1 MESKNK
7 TKNKNVTIIKEKNE
21 IKNLYQKFSKFSKK
35 ELNQITIKKSK
46 ELIDINKKKEE
57 AKNNLNIIVQK
68 LNELIQSNSRILN
81 IGEPDPEIIEKLEKI
96 LEIRKRDLVF
106 SIKLKENYKKQY
118 ENINM
123 STSEIKEFYT
133 IEPKKEFVSGLEIIG
148 NKISSKIESRERIK
162 RDLLDLKNNNEVDF
176 SLIKPLGELKENT
189 CVFEY
194 DKKAYGIAGCYI
206 SIAKELSCD
215 ELLLGNNKFKTII
228 RNMAIDSNGIAK
240 EVVEEFHKSLNTNKK
255 IK

>member
-1 MESKNK
+1 MKKANEGVYV
-7 TKNKNVTIIKEKNE
+7 TKNSIYYV
-21 IKNLYQKFSKFSKK
+21 
-35 ELNQITIKKSK
+35 
-46 ELIDINKKKEE
+46 INKSIGGQ
-57 AKNNLNIIVQK
+57 ALFKNNELLYSDMNEVFDNQQGDLNIF
-68 LNELIQSNSRILN
+68 LTDNNRLLI
-81 IGEPDPEIIEKLEKI
+81 
-96 LEIRKRDLVF
+96 
-106 SIKLKENYKKQY
+106 

-176 SLIKPLGELKENT
+176 SLIKPLGELKDNT
-189 CVFEY
+189 GVFEY